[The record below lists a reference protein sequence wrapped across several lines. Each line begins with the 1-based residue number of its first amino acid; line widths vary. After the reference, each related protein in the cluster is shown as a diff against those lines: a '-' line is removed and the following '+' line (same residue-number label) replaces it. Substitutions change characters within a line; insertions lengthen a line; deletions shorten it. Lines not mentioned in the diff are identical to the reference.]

1 MKLKLT
7 AAFSALAVLAL
18 SGSAHAKAACGQ
30 IDQAIS
36 STEDFVEM
44 ALAADA
50 AASTDALGAISA
62 AFKPVAGDLSKDA
75 AQRAEALVKQV
86 EIAHSGGDKSA
97 AALAAMDL
105 YGALAG
111 AFKDR
116 LPTALD
122 IAMLDES
129 GFRLHALLGAAQP
142 DWAALDSAVKTAGQR
157 WESAKGQVQD
167 KALTDLMDHLLA
179 GTAEA
184 AAQKNGAWLH
194 ESASLLLDSVDL
206 LERAVKN
213 SAKEACK

>member
-7 AAFSALAVLAL
+7 AALSALTVLAL
-18 SGSAHAKAACGQ
+18 SGGAHAIAACGQ

-50 AASTDALGAISA
+50 AASADALDAISA
-62 AFKPVAGDLSKDA
+62 ALKPVAGDLSQDA

-86 EIAHSGGDKSA
+86 ESAHSGGDMSA

-105 YGALAG
+105 YGELAG

-116 LPTALD
+116 LPTALN

-129 GFRLHALLGAAQP
+129 GFRLRALLGAAQP
-142 DWAALDSAVKTAGQR
+142 DWAALDSTVKTAGQR
-157 WESAKGQVQD
+157 WESAKGQVED
-167 KALTDLMDHLLA
+167 KALADLMDHLQA

-184 AAQKNGAWLH
+184 AAQKNAAWLGA
-194 ESASLLLDSVDL
+194 SATLLLDSVDL

-213 SAKEACK
+213 SAKGACK